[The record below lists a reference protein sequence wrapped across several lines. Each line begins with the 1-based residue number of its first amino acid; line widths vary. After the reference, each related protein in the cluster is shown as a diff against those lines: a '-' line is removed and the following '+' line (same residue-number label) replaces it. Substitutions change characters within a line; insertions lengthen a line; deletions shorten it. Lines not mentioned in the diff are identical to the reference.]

1 MRSTLLSLLLLAP
14 ALAPAQTEKLHALFS
29 QAFEAQ
35 LRESPEMATNIGRNE
50 YNDRWSDWSPA
61 AIERHRMRI
70 TALIAALD
78 QVSLPDVSAQDQLSA
93 KLLRYISKQDL
104 DDQIIQHYLLRV
116 NPLYGFHNAVYVTVD
131 RMPARTAAD
140 YENIIARLRAIPV
153 YVDQNIAL
161 LDQGISQGIVQ
172 PRVVADR
179 VTQQIAVQ
187 AGQDAN
193 ATALLAA
200 FRNFP
205 SNIPKEEQEALR
217 KRAVAAYEQQFQP
230 AWARLHAYM
239 KGTYSVKARQ
249 TTAVTALPNGKE
261 LYRLLIE
268 RATTT
273 SMTPEEIHRLGES
286 EVRRIEAEMEAV
298 ARETGFSGT
307 LAEFQTKLAATPEQH
322 FRSKDEMLAWCRNIA
337 KIIEPQLPRLF
348 SHMPAFV
355 YGVRAIPEDREQ
367 ASATNAEFPK
377 PDGSGPGWMNLNTY
391 QPEKQVRYDKESLT
405 LHEAVPGHIL
415 QGAITQ
421 SVTGLPEF
429 RRFYFNSAYGEGWAL
444 YAESLGSELG
454 VYRDPYTR
462 FGRLASERFRAVR
475 LVVDTGLHALGWS
488 REQAVA
494 YFAQHAP
501 EESTAEIDRY
511 ISWPAQA
518 LAYKIGELKIQ
529 ELRRDG
535 REGAGAEVR
544 HPGVSRRGA
553 AQRRPAA
560 GSARRPGAGI
570 LPVGH
575 VDCGP
580 LAGDRR
586 AAGHARVRVRSLT
599 VAARCCAERPL
610 LLHRRRTKI
619 QR

>member
-1 MRSTLLSLLLLAP
+1 MRSTLLSLMLLAP
-14 ALAPAQTEKLHALFS
+14 TLAFGQTEKLHALFS

-35 LRESPEMATNIGRNE
+35 LREAPESATYVGRNE
-50 YNDRWSDWSPA
+50 FNDRWSDWSPA
-61 AIERHRMRI
+61 AIERHRARI

-78 QVSLPDVSAQDQLSA
+78 QVSLAGVPAQDQLSA
-93 KLLRYISKQDL
+93 KLLRYVSKQDL
-104 DDQIIQHYLLRV
+104 DDQLIQLYLLRV
-116 NPLYGFHNAVYVTVD
+116 SPLYGFHNAIYITVD
-131 RMPARTAAD
+131 RMPARTALD

-161 LDQGISQGIVQ
+161 LDDGIARGIVQ

-187 AGQDAN
+187 AGQDAS
-193 ATALLAA
+193 ATGLLAA

-205 SNIPKEEQEALR
+205 SNIPKEEQEELR
-217 KRAVAAYEQQFQP
+217 KKAIDAYEQQFQP
-230 AWARLHAYM
+230 AWRKLLAYM
-239 KGTYSVKARQ
+239 KGTYTLKARQ
-249 TTAVTALPNGKE
+249 TTAVTALPNGRE

-298 ARETGFSGT
+298 VRETGFSGT
-307 LAEFQTKLAATPEQH
+307 LAEFQAKLAASPEQH
-322 FRSKDEMLAWCRNIA
+322 FRSKEEMLAWCRNIA

-348 SHMPAFV
+348 AHMPAFV

-415 QGAITQ
+415 QGAIAQ
-421 SVTGLPEF
+421 AVTGVPEF

-462 FGRLASERFRAVR
+462 FGRLTSERFRAVR

-488 REQAVA
+488 RDQAVA
-494 YFAQHAP
+494 YFARHAP

-518 LAYKIGELKIQ
+518 LAYKLGELKIQ
-529 ELRRDG
+529 ELRRAAEKALGPKFDI
-535 REGAGAEVR
+535 RAFHDAVLRNGALPLDLLDTQVR
-544 HPGVSRRGA
+544 ASF
-553 AQRRPAA
+553 Q
-560 GSARRPGAGI
+560 
-570 LPVGH
+570 
-575 VDCGP
+575 
-580 LAGDRR
+580 
-586 AAGHARVRVRSLT
+586 
-599 VAARCCAERPL
+599 
-610 LLHRRRTKI
+610 
-619 QR
+619 

>member
-1 MRSTLLSLLLLAP
+1 MGNRQRTHCYTGTSREPMRLTLLLLLLAP
-14 ALAPAQTEKLHALFS
+14 VLAPAQTEKLHALFS
-29 QAFEAQ
+29 DAFEAQ
-35 LRESPEMATNIGRNE
+35 LREAPEMATAIGRNE

-61 AIERHRMRI
+61 AIEGHRARV

-78 QVSLPDVSAQDQLSA
+78 QVSLSDVPPQDQLSA
-93 KLLRYISKQDL
+93 KLLRYVSKQDL
-104 DDQIIQHYLLRV
+104 DDKLIQLYLLRV
-116 NPLYGFHNAVYVTVD
+116 SPLYGFHNAVYITLD
-131 RMPARTAAD
+131 RMPARSAAD
-140 YENIIARLRAIPV
+140 YANIIARLRAIPV

-161 LDQGISQGIVQ
+161 LDEGIALGIVQ

-179 VTQQIAVQ
+179 VSQQIAVQ

-193 ATALLAA
+193 TTALLAA

-205 SNIPKEEQEALR
+205 PNIPKDEQEKLR
-217 KRAVAAYEQQFQP
+217 SQAVAAYQQQFLP
-230 AWARLHAYM
+230 AWGKLQGYM
-239 KGTYSVKARQ
+239 KDTYALKARQ
-249 TTAVTALPNGKE
+249 TTAVTALPNGQE

-273 SMTPEEIHRLGES
+273 SMTPEDIHRLGES

-298 ARETGFSGT
+298 VRETGFSGT
-307 LAEFQTKLAATPEQH
+307 LAEFQSHLAASPEQH
-322 FRSKDEMLAWCRNIA
+322 FRTKEEMLAWCRNIA

-348 SHMPAFV
+348 AHMPAFV

-367 ASATNAEFPK
+367 ASASNAEFPK

-415 QGAITQ
+415 QGAVTQ
-421 SVTGLPEF
+421 SVEGLPQF

-444 YAESLGSELG
+444 YAESLGSDLG

-462 FGRLASERFRAVR
+462 FGRLTSERFRAVR

-501 EESTAEIDRY
+501 EESAAEIDRY
-511 ISWPAQA
+511 IAWPAQA
-518 LAYKIGELKIQ
+518 LAYKLGELKIQ
-529 ELRRDG
+529 ELRRAAEKALGPKFDIRAFHDAVLRNGALPLDLLDG
-535 REGAGAEVR
+535 QVR
-544 HPGVSRRGA
+544 A
-553 AQRRPAA
+553 YFQ
-560 GSARRPGAGI
+560 
-570 LPVGH
+570 
-575 VDCGP
+575 
-580 LAGDRR
+580 
-586 AAGHARVRVRSLT
+586 
-599 VAARCCAERPL
+599 
-610 LLHRRRTKI
+610 
-619 QR
+619 

>member
-1 MRSTLLSLLLLAP
+1 MRSTLLSLLLLLAP

-35 LRESPEMATNIGRNE
+35 LREAPETATYIGRNE
-50 YNDRWSDWSPA
+50 FNDRWSDWSPA
-61 AIERHRMRI
+61 AIERHRMRV

-78 QVSLPDVSAQDQLSA
+78 QVSLMDVSAQDQLSA

-116 NPLYGFHNAVYVTVD
+116 NPLYGLHNAIYITVD
-131 RMPARTAAD
+131 RMPARSAAD

-161 LDQGISQGIVQ
+161 LDQGIASGIVQ

-187 AGQDAN
+187 AGQDAK

-205 SNIPKEEQEALR
+205 SNIPKEEQEKLR
-217 KRAVAAYEQQFQP
+217 SEAVAAYEQQFLP
-230 AWARLHAYM
+230 AWRKLLAYM

-249 TTAVTALPNGKE
+249 TTAVTALPNGQE

-286 EVRRIEAEMEAV
+286 EVKRIEAEMDAMV
-298 ARETGFSGT
+298 RETGFSGT

-322 FRSKDEMLAWCRNIA
+322 FQSKDEMLAWCRNIA
-337 KIIEPQLPRLF
+337 KIVEPQLPRLF

-367 ASATNAEFPK
+367 AAATNAEFPK

-405 LHEAVPGHIL
+405 LHEAVPGHVL
-415 QGAITQ
+415 QGAIAQ
-421 SVTGLPEF
+421 AVTGVPEF

-462 FGRLASERFRAVR
+462 FGRLTSERFRAVR

-518 LAYKIGELKIQ
+518 LAYKLGELKIQ
-529 ELRRDG
+529 ELRRAAEKALGPKFDI
-535 REGAGAEVR
+535 RAFHDAVLRNGALPLDLLDAQVR
-544 HPGVSRRGA
+544 ASF
-553 AQRRPAA
+553 Q
-560 GSARRPGAGI
+560 
-570 LPVGH
+570 
-575 VDCGP
+575 
-580 LAGDRR
+580 
-586 AAGHARVRVRSLT
+586 
-599 VAARCCAERPL
+599 
-610 LLHRRRTKI
+610 
-619 QR
+619 

>member
-1 MRSTLLSLLLLAP
+1 MKSTLLILALLAP
-14 ALAPAQTEKLHALFS
+14 VLAPAQTEKLHKLFS
-29 QAFEAQ
+29 DAFETQ
-35 LRESPEMATNIGRNE
+35 LREAPEMATSIGRNE

-61 AIERHRMRI
+61 AIERHRARL
-70 TALIAALD
+70 TALVAELD
-78 QVSLPDVSAQDQLSA
+78 QVSLADVPAQDQLSA

-104 DDQIIQHYLLRV
+104 DDRLLQLYLLRV
-116 NPLYGFHNAVYVTVD
+116 SPLYGFHNAVYITID
-131 RMPARTAAD
+131 RMPARSAAD
-140 YENIIARLRAIPV
+140 YENIVARLHAIPG

-161 LDQGISQGIVQ
+161 LDEGIARGIVQ

-179 VTQQIAVQ
+179 VAQQIAVQ
-187 AGQDAN
+187 AGQGAN

-205 SNIPKEEQEALR
+205 ANIPKEEQERLR
-217 KRAVAAYEQQFQP
+217 NRAVAAYQQQFLP
-230 AWARLHAYM
+230 AWSKLRAYM
-239 KGTYSVKARQ
+239 TGTYALKARR
-249 TTAVTALPNGKE
+249 TTAVAALPNGRE

-298 ARETGFSGT
+298 ARETGFAGT
-307 LAEFQTKLAATPEQH
+307 LAEFQRQLAASPEQH
-322 FRSKDEMLAWCRNIA
+322 FRSQEEMLVWCRNIA
-337 KIIEPQLPRLF
+337 MIIQPQLPRLF
-348 SHMPAFV
+348 AHMPAFV
-355 YGVRAIPEDREQ
+355 YGIRAIPEDREQ

-415 QGAITQ
+415 QGAVAQ
-421 SVTGLPEF
+421 SVAGLPEF

-454 VYRDPYTR
+454 LYRDPYTR

-511 ISWPAQA
+511 IAWPAQA
-518 LAYKIGELKIQ
+518 LAYKLGELKIQ
-529 ELRRDG
+529 ELRRAAEKALGPRFDI
-535 REGAGAEVR
+535 RAFHDAVLRNGALPLDLLDAQVR
-544 HPGVSRRGA
+544 A
-553 AQRRPAA
+553 YY
-560 GSARRPGAGI
+560 
-570 LPVGH
+570 
-575 VDCGP
+575 
-580 LAGDRR
+580 
-586 AAGHARVRVRSLT
+586 
-599 VAARCCAERPL
+599 
-610 LLHRRRTKI
+610 
-619 QR
+619 